1 MAQSDKS
8 ARQSISIPARIAKKV
23 RVLAKNQK
31 TSANRVLVALIEAG
45 LESKEAERVRFFE
58 LADRLAQS
66 KDPGER
72 EQLKKDLARM
82 TFGGE

>member
-1 MAQSDKS
+1 MGFVVEIALLLVQHRAMWWRMLSMTPSEKS
-8 ARQSISIPARIAKKV
+8 
-23 RVLAKNQK
+23 
-31 TSANRVLVALIEAG
+31 TG
-45 LESKEAERVRFFE
+45 LESKEAEKARFSE